1 MSKSQK
7 ELAVQRRSGTMAV
20 DKGIYCT
27 GCGACERACPV
38 GCIEM
43 AVDSEGFSF
52 PRIEK
57 TTCIDCDRCEKVCPL
72 NNNVIQR
79 PEKAYC
85 YAAKASSILS
95 TSASGGAFSSIAR
108 AFVSDGGA
116 VVAVSDDVQKGS
128 SFELV
133 STGEELS
140 SFAGSKYYQ
149 CDLRSSDFVK
159 IESALKQG
167 VCVLFCGT
175 PCQVLAVKNAVP
187 KRLQHGLYL
196 IDIICQGVP
205 SRTSIDAYRREV
217 EKRKGSKLLQHVFR
231 AKVKGEEGHYVSRLS
246 FADGDCCVQV
256 GGDNLF
262 TRAFMYQVSLRESCY
277 QCPFARQERAGD
289 LTLGDYWS
297 ESLEEGYVRGSTS
310 LVLEN
315 TKKGAE
321 LLGRLEG
328 LGRIQEVSLEAATAD
343 NIPLHHPVSRPFARS
358 FFYPLMRKFGFMRAS
373 KLCCWRYSLKNAIRR
388 CVGSRG

>member
-1 MSKSQK
+1 
-7 ELAVQRRSGTMAV
+7 MAV

-27 GCGACERACPV
+27 GCAACERVCPV

-43 AVDSEGFSF
+43 TPDQDGFNC
-52 PRIEK
+52 PQIDK
-57 TTCIDCDRCEKVCPL
+57 AACIDCGKCEKACPL
-72 NNNVIQR
+72 NSNALQR
-79 PEKAYC
+79 PEKSYC
-85 YAAKASSILS
+85 YVAKDSSILS
-95 TSASGGAFSSIAR
+95 SSASGGAFSSIAR
-108 AFVSDGGA
+108 AFVSGGGV

-140 SFAGSKYYQ
+140 TFAGSKYYQ
-149 CDLRSSDFVK
+149 CDLRSSDFEK
-159 IESALKQG
+159 IESALKQELL
-167 VCVLFCGT
+167 VLFCGT
-175 PCQVLAVKNAVP
+175 PCQVLAVKNAIP
-187 KRLQHGLYL
+187 KRLQHGLNL

-205 SRTSIDAYRREV
+205 SRTSIDTYRREV
-217 EKRKGSKLLQHVFR
+217 EKRKGSKLVQHVFR
-231 AKVKGEEGHYVSRLS
+231 VKVKGEEGHYVSRLS
-246 FADGDCCVQV
+246 FADGDCCDQI
-256 GGDNLF
+256 GGDDLF

-277 QCPFARQERAGD
+277 QCPFARQERTGD

-310 LVLEN
+310 LILEN

-321 LLGRLEG
+321 LLGRLG
-328 LGRIQEVSLEAATAD
+328 DLGCIQRVPLEAATAD

-373 KLCCWRYSLKNAIRR
+373 KLCCWRYSLKHAVGR

>member
-1 MSKSQK
+1 
-7 ELAVQRRSGTMAV
+7 MAV

-27 GCGACERACPV
+27 GCAACERVCPV

-43 AVDSEGFSF
+43 TPDQDGFNC
-52 PRIEK
+52 PQIDK
-57 TTCIDCDRCEKVCPL
+57 AACIDCGKCEKACPL
-72 NNNVIQR
+72 NSNALQR
-79 PEKAYC
+79 PEKSYC
-85 YAAKASSILS
+85 YVAKDSSILS
-95 TSASGGAFSSIAR
+95 SSASGGAFSSIAR
-108 AFVSDGGA
+108 AFVSGGV

-140 SFAGSKYYQ
+140 TFAGSKYYQ
-149 CDLRSSDFVK
+149 CDLRSSDFEK
-159 IESALKQG
+159 IESALKQELL
-167 VCVLFCGT
+167 VLFCGT
-175 PCQVLAVKNAVP
+175 PCQVLAVKNAIP

-205 SRTSIDAYRREV
+205 SRTSIDTYRREV
-217 EKRKGSKLLQHVFR
+217 EKRKGSKLVQHVFR
-231 AKVKGEEGHYVSRLS
+231 VKVKGEEGHYVSRLS
-246 FADGDCCVQV
+246 FADGDCCDQI
-256 GGDNLF
+256 GGDDLF

-277 QCPFARQERAGD
+277 QCPFARQERTGD

-310 LVLEN
+310 LILEN

-321 LLGRLEG
+321 LLGRLG
-328 LGRIQEVSLEAATAD
+328 DLGCIQRVPLEAATAD

-373 KLCCWRYSLKNAIRR
+373 KLCCWRYSLKHAVGR